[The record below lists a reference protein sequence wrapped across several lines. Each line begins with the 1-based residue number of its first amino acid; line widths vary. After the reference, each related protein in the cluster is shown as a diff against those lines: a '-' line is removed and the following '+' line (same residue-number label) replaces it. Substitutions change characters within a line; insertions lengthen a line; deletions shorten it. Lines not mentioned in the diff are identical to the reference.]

1 MINLILGQP
10 GGGKSYEAVAFHVIP
25 ALVDGR
31 RVITNLP
38 LNVEMIEAYFPGSAR
53 LIELRNPQLVDGV
66 LVRPFSRVEHYGD
79 EWRHPETGVG
89 PLYVIDECHLAMP
102 RAVVDRAEVPQQ
114 RLVEEW
120 YSMHRHE
127 LADVLLITQSYG
139 KVNRAVI
146 DLVQVVYRC
155 KKATAFGTSKR
166 YIRKVQDGVRGE
178 VVNTAVREYEAKF
191 FKFYRSH
198 TKSSKAAEELTAGDI
213 VPLWKRWPF
222 KGAAICLALF
232 AAQVTY
238 ITGFRGDD
246 EPPPP
251 VLDPI
256 YAAPAVTV
264 PDAPPVQQQPQ
275 QAPPAPRGP
284 AKQTHPYDGYGFH
297 LSALMHRQR
306 DDGQRHLTGYVTI
319 TQNGQAIRQVSFRDL
334 EQAGYAVEYQSD
346 TVIGLTYRGIDLGYV
361 VSGLPTIKLAGNL
374 PGKETDG

>member
-38 LNVEMIEAYFPGSAR
+38 LNVEVIEAYFPGAAR
-53 LIELRNPQLVDGV
+53 LIQLRTPQLVDGV

-155 KKATAFGTSKR
+155 KKATAFGTSNR

-222 KGAAICLALF
+222 KGAAICLLLF

-238 ITGFRGDD
+238 IMLRGDD
-246 EPPPP
+246 EPPSPT
-251 VLDPI
+251 LDPI
-256 YAAPAVTV
+256 YAAPAVTA
-264 PDAPPVQQQPQ
+264 PEAPPVQQQPQ

-284 AKQTHPYDGYGFH
+284 AKQVHPYDGYGFH
-297 LSALMHRQR
+297 LTALMHRQR

-319 TQNGQAIRQVSFRDL
+319 TQNGQSIRQVSFRDL

>member
-38 LNVEMIEAYFPGSAR
+38 LQVDVIEAYFPGASR
-53 LIELRNPQLVDGV
+53 LIQLRHPQLEDGV

-79 EWRHPETGVG
+79 AWRHPESGVG

-102 RAVVDRAEVPQQ
+102 RTVVDRSQVAAQ

-139 KVNRAVI
+139 KVNKAVI

-155 KKATAFGTSKR
+155 KKATAFGSSKR

-178 VVNTAVREYEAKF
+178 VVNTAIREYESKF

-198 TKSSKAAEELTAGDI
+198 TKSSAAAEELTAGDI

-222 KGAAICLALF
+222 KGAAICAVIVAGLVSYQLTRDKPAVHS
-232 AAQVTY
+232 APKAVS
-238 ITGFRGDD
+238 
-246 EPPPP
+246 PS
-251 VLDPI
+251 VS
-256 YAAPAVTV
+256 AAPARSA
-264 PDAPPVQQQPQ
+264 PDAV
-275 QAPPAPRGP
+275 PADVAVPRGP
-284 AKQTHPYDGYGFH
+284 AQQLHPYQGYDLF
-297 LSALMHRQR
+297 LSALMH
-306 DDGQRHLTGYVTI
+306 GQRSGVPYLNGYITV
-319 TQNGQAIRQVSFRDL
+319 TQNGQPIRQVSFRELTD
-334 EQAGYAVEYQSD
+334 AGYQISYQSE
-346 TVIGLTYRGIDLGYV
+346 TVIALRYKDLDLGFV
-361 VSGLPTIKLAGNL
+361 VSALPTVSLASKAAG
-374 PGKETDG
+374 G